1 MLPGIVVDAQ
11 VSEQLY
17 QVQQEVPQLK
27 SAGDVGNRLILE
39 LGTNGYYTVSQ
50 LDNLLNSLG
59 PMTKIVLVNTHVSQP
74 WEQAVNQSIATV
86 AQSHPNVAVVDWYT
100 DSANTPQYFY
110 PDGVH
115 LNPTG
120 AKYYATLI
128 VQALEAPLPKGQ
140 TSATT
145 G

>member
-1 MLPGIVVDAQ
+1 V
-11 VSEQLY
+11 
-17 QVQQEVPQLK
+17 
-27 SAGDVGNRLILE
+27 
-39 LGTNGYYTVSQ
+39 T
-50 LDNLLNSLG
+50 
-59 PMTKIVLVNTHVSQP
+59 
-74 WEQAVNQSIATV
+74 
-86 AQSHPNVAVVDWYT
+86 VVDWFS

-128 VQALEAPLPKGQ
+128 VQALEAPLPTTQAPG
-140 TSATT
+140 TT